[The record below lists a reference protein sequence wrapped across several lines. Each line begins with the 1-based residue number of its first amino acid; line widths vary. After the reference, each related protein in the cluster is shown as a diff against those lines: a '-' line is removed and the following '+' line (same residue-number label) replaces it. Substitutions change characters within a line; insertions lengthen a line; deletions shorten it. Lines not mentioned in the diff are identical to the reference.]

1 MDAFQQFDDYGDL
14 PDGLAVVPDRL
25 ELELRISTEV
35 LDTKGGGLSGTRT
48 LLYKHD
54 DDLRQEMFAIQFFE
68 VCNSLLKSSG
78 LDLKLLTFRCIPVG
92 ARRGFIEWVPGSV
105 PLSDICQPF
114 AGSILGSRTRK
125 ESDSTNSQLEE
136 ERNSLS
142 TPSRAGLMKFQSLR
156 PSAKSHSKDRNLLLN
171 NPIQDFLRS
180 VAYDPDAPYLIR
192 KEVMDNYVKSCAG
205 YCVLTY
211 ILGVGD
217 RHLDNLLL
225 HQTGHFFH
233 CDFTFIFGKDPKRY
247 LPVRITEDMVF
258 GMGGKGSD
266 NYAKFVTLAGAAF
279 VALRRLE
286 SVRVIL
292 SMVRLMSPSALPDLS
307 IHQNAEDVVLA
318 VRDRLRLDLSDGQAI
333 DYMEELI
340 EQSITS
346 KMWIAV
352 DAIHS
357 LGKRF

>member
-1 MDAFQQFDDYGDL
+1 
-14 PDGLAVVPDRL
+14 
-25 ELELRISTEV
+25 
-35 LDTKGGGLSGTRT
+35 
-48 LLYKHD
+48 
-54 DDLRQEMFAIQFFE
+54 
-68 VCNSLLKSSG
+68 
-78 LDLKLLTFRCIPVG
+78 
-92 ARRGFIEWVPGSV
+92 
-105 PLSDICQPF
+105 
-114 AGSILGSRTRK
+114 
-125 ESDSTNSQLEE
+125 
-136 ERNSLS
+136 
-142 TPSRAGLMKFQSLR
+142 
-156 PSAKSHSKDRNLLLN
+156 
-171 NPIQDFLRS
+171 
-180 VAYDPDAPYLIR
+180 
-192 KEVMDNYVKSCAG
+192 
-205 YCVLTY
+205 
-211 ILGVGD
+211 
-217 RHLDNLLL
+217 
-225 HQTGHFFH
+225 
-233 CDFTFIFGKDPKRY
+233 
-247 LPVRITEDMVF
+247 
-258 GMGGKGSD
+258 MGGKGSD